1 MILVYI
7 CSSIGVGAVC
17 SVSVQPNDSAGQDL
31 WELIK
36 LIITLQLQPVQRGG
50 FPNLEQ
56 RAELLS
62 VNIKQP
68 TRFICSR
75 TGQ

>member
-1 MILVYI
+1 MSLSLHCYDPGVAVVLVLGQ
-7 CSSIGVGAVC
+7 CTVH

-56 RAELLS
+56 EYCRAPFY
-62 VNIKQP
+62 KH
-68 TRFICSR
+68 
-75 TGQ
+75 